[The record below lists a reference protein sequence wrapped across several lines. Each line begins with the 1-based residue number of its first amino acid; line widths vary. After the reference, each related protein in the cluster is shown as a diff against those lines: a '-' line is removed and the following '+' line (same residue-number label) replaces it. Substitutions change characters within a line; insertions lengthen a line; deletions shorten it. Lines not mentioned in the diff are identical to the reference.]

1 MSYLYFIDLFGTF
14 VFAISG
20 ILTAVEKK
28 FDVVGAFILGLVT
41 AIGGGTLRDILIGA
55 TPVGWMTDFN
65 YLLMVLIA
73 LPFCYFLRA
82 SIQKFRK
89 GFFLFDTLGIA
100 VFTLLGLNKTLSLG
114 LSPAIAVLM
123 GVTSAVVGG
132 VLRDVLTNEVPLI
145 FRKEIYA
152 LACLAGSVCFL
163 LLQMLSPFELINISL
178 SILMVIII
186 RILSVKRKWSV
197 PFNPN

>member
-1 MSYLYFIDLFGTF
+1 
-14 VFAISG
+14 
-20 ILTAVEKK
+20 
-28 FDVVGAFILGLVT
+28 
-41 AIGGGTLRDILIGA
+41 
-55 TPVGWMTDFN
+55 VGWMTDIN
-65 YLLMVLIA
+65 YLLLVLLA
-73 LPFCYFLRA
+73 LPFCYFLRT

-114 LSPAIAVLM
+114 LSPVIAVLM

-132 VLRDVLTNEVPLI
+132 VIRDVLTNEVPLI

-152 LACLAGSVCFL
+152 LACLAGSVCYL
-163 LLQMLSPFELINISL
+163 LLQLISPYEIVNISI
-178 SILMVIII
+178 SILVVIVI
-186 RILSVKRKWSV
+186 RFFSVKKKWSV